1 MYSYK
6 TKFIDRELTNNSI
19 QNFLY
24 TNNFEYK
31 KEWNRM
37 LRI

>member
-19 QNFLY
+19 QSFLQR
-24 TNNFEYK
+24 NNFEYK
-31 KEWNRM
+31 KESDRM
-37 LRI
+37 LCL